1 MLAGSA
7 NPHEALIDGAVGII
21 WTTSC
26 CVHLAL
32 PRRFVWDFNHRWNFG
47 GGSRFPN
54 ADASRRTSQHRTTRW
69 WTLTKMNEQVDE
81 QHHHFSW
88 DLLMVDQGPK
98 SRSDILLVRAE
109 AWQAG
114 RVVSLIVTA
123 VLLPILSV
131 PDFHD
136 EAIMLLMLRS
146 RTIFPKVES
155 RIWLACIK

>member
-1 MLAGSA
+1 
-7 NPHEALIDGAVGII
+7 
-21 WTTSC
+21 
-26 CVHLAL
+26 
-32 PRRFVWDFNHRWNFG
+32 
-47 GGSRFPN
+47 
-54 ADASRRTSQHRTTRW
+54 
-69 WTLTKMNEQVDE
+69 
-81 QHHHFSW
+81 
-88 DLLMVDQGPK
+88 MVDQGPK

-155 RIWLACIK
+155 RI